1 MKKWFLHILLLA
13 GLFGMLTTSCS
24 QEEDL
29 DSQASDKK
37 VQVVFTIAL
46 DGQSARSRATWGSEY
61 DNNIGNDFD
70 NQINPDQLFVKL
82 TLTDG
87 QGNTNTYDVQN
98 IAYWQEGDINE
109 YKFVGEVPVT
119 LSSTATY
126 TSAKIVVYANVDN
139 VSEAFTTN
147 YSTNPGTG
155 VKYIPMWGV
164 KTISSLSLT
173 PGSMTDLGA
182 SNPICLLR
190 SMAKVEVNLSASG
203 FTLTGLSLNKYNTK
217 GNCLP
222 ANAGIGNTENLHY
235 DNEQGFC
242 FNPNTTDASS
252 TPLSFT
258 VTNNSLTFYLPEVA
272 NSSADELVM
281 TLTLKKGEQT
291 VNLNAPYLYFRN
303 YTSGS
308 ADNATP
314 FNVVRNHLYRY
325 NITTINDA
333 IGATLDVVV
342 NDWNTDEEIWDYR
355 EHVSVEGS
363 GKMQWT
369 DYKENEDDIDYMVN
383 IQGTNVYVPL
393 ATVDNPAICT
403 FRLST
408 PVGGTWFATFENQ
421 TGEYN
426 AFKFLDA
433 DGNVVTSVN
442 GNVGEDAILRI
453 ITTNTSPTV
462 RSTATLR
469 IAVRTSDNRT
479 LLVKELLPNNDNAE
493 YTLVQSIQ

>member
-1 MKKWFLHILLLA
+1 M
-13 GLFGMLTTSCS
+13 
-24 QEEDL
+24 
-29 DSQASDKK
+29 
-37 VQVVFTIAL
+37 
-46 DGQSARSRATWGSEY
+46 
-61 DNNIGNDFD
+61 
-70 NQINPDQLFVKL
+70 
-82 TLTDG
+82 
-87 QGNTNTYDVQN
+87 
-98 IAYWQEGDINE
+98 
-109 YKFVGEVPVT
+109 
-119 LSSTATY
+119 
-126 TSAKIVVYANVDN
+126 
-139 VSEAFTTN
+139 
-147 YSTNPGTG
+147 
-155 VKYIPMWGV
+155 
-164 KTISSLSLT
+164 
-173 PGSMTDLGA
+173 
-182 SNPICLLR
+182 
-190 SMAKVEVNLSASG
+190 
-203 FTLTGLSLNKYNTK
+203 
-217 GNCLP
+217 
-222 ANAGIGNTENLHY
+222 
-235 DNEQGFC
+235 
-242 FNPNTTDASS
+242 
-252 TPLSFT
+252 
-258 VTNNSLTFYLPEVA
+258 
-272 NSSADELVM
+272 
-281 TLTLKKGEQT
+281 
-291 VNLNAPYLYFRN
+291 
-303 YTSGS
+303 
-308 ADNATP
+308 
-314 FNVVRNHLYRY
+314 
-325 NITTINDA
+325 
-333 IGATLDVVV
+333 DVVV

-383 IQGTNVYVPL
+383 IQGTNVYLRL